1 MMLFFLAASCRI
13 FSCLTREQT
22 CATCIDWEHGVLTIR
37 LPGKSQNGMIF
48 NAKCSSREGGTV
60 CSSYFGL
67 RQDKDTLEMM
77 PELNFDL
84 MNKTEQEARESQQE
98 PGVGVLNLSLSSL
111 SQAALYSLVGTC
123 HTFMEHLK
131 CHLFELKYAQQIPKT
146 GCEKRSILKLSYD
159 TILY

>member
-1 MMLFFLAASCRI
+1 MQR
-13 FSCLTREQT
+13 
-22 CATCIDWEHGVLTIR
+22 
-37 LPGKSQNGMIF
+37 K
-48 NAKCSSREGGTV
+48 KCSSREGGTV

-111 SQAALYSLVGTC
+111 SKAALYSLVGTC
-123 HTFMEHLK
+123 HTFMDLDSSPAGYLNTSVWPAFREIPSRVGHL
-131 CHLFELKYAQQIPKT
+131 LGLKDP
-146 GCEKRSILKLSYD
+146 GNGVSC
-159 TILY
+159 